1 MQGKYIT
8 YTNLSP
14 GNYTLKVRPVIS
26 GKGQA
31 KEACLNIHVAPPFY
45 ASIWAYLLY
54 TCIIGSLIFVFL
66 SFIIR
71 QTKLRASLASAQKEK
86 EHIEAINQMKI
97 DFFTNVSHEFRT
109 PLTLI
114 LGQLEA
120 LIQTENLQ
128 NTVHN
133 RLVRIYKNAWNMR
146 RLISELLDFRK
157 QEQGCV
163 TLRVEEQEL
172 VEFIKQTCLPFI
184 EYAHQKEINFK
195 IDALTEHLPIWIDP
209 LQMQKVISN
218 LLLNALKYTPS
229 KGSITVSIRKIK
241 NQAVITVADTGYGI
255 AEKDLTQI
263 FERFYQA
270 KNNSGNVPTG
280 TGIGLSIAQN
290 IIKLHHGTILAT
302 SKLGEGSQF
311 TINLPLGQS
320 HFSPDELVQATE
332 EPVILSQGT
341 ELPPIPAFAE
351 ETDEKET
358 EPSEEHNEKE
368 KPILLLIEENEEL
381 CSILKEALETTY
393 EVYVVHNGK
402 EGWEKAQEIQPELVI
417 TDLIIPEMSGKELCY
432 KIKNNIE
439 LAQVSVILITG
450 QMSTEQMIEAFRFGI
465 DDYIIK
471 PFDIRMLLAR
481 CRNLLKNKSR
491 LKAYYTNKAI
501 PETSAEDAISESD
514 RKLLQKCI
522 DIIRE
527 NFTNPDFDVASL
539 ANALCMGRSKLYTK
553 FKQLVGLPPNEFILK
568 IKLEEAM
575 SLLKEHPELNISEV
589 SMQVGFSSPR
599 YFSKLFKNFFGI
611 TPQSIRGK
619 GEKTNSI

>member
-1 MQGKYIT
+1 M
-8 YTNLSP
+8 
-14 GNYTLKVRPVIS
+14 
-26 GKGQA
+26 
-31 KEACLNIHVAPPFY
+31 
-45 ASIWAYLLY
+45 
-54 TCIIGSLIFVFL
+54 
-66 SFIIR
+66 
-71 QTKLRASLASAQKEK
+71 
-86 EHIEAINQMKI
+86 
-97 DFFTNVSHEFRT
+97 
-109 PLTLI
+109 
-114 LGQLEA
+114 
-120 LIQTENLQ
+120 
-128 NTVHN
+128 
-133 RLVRIYKNAWNMR
+133 
-146 RLISELLDFRK
+146 
-157 QEQGCV
+157 
-163 TLRVEEQEL
+163 
-172 VEFIKQTCLPFI
+172 
-184 EYAHQKEINFK
+184 
-195 IDALTEHLPIWIDP
+195 
-209 LQMQKVISN
+209 
-218 LLLNALKYTPS
+218 
-229 KGSITVSIRKIK
+229 
-241 NQAVITVADTGYGI
+241 
-255 AEKDLTQI
+255 
-263 FERFYQA
+263 
-270 KNNSGNVPTG
+270 PTG

-302 SKLGEGSQF
+302 SKLGEGSLF
-311 TINLPLGQS
+311 TIHLPLGQS

-332 EPVILSQGT
+332 EPVILSQET
-341 ELPPIPAFAE
+341 ELPPIPAFTE

>member
-1 MQGKYIT
+1 
-8 YTNLSP
+8 
-14 GNYTLKVRPVIS
+14 
-26 GKGQA
+26 
-31 KEACLNIHVAPPFY
+31 
-45 ASIWAYLLY
+45 
-54 TCIIGSLIFVFL
+54 
-66 SFIIR
+66 
-71 QTKLRASLASAQKEK
+71 
-86 EHIEAINQMKI
+86 MKI

-195 IDALTEHLPIWIDP
+195 IDALTEHLSIWIDP

-241 NQAVITVADTGYGI
+241 NQAVITVADTGCGI

-302 SKLGEGSQF
+302 SKLGEGSLF

-332 EPVILSQGT
+332 EPVILSQET

-351 ETDEKET
+351 ESDEKET

-368 KPILLLIEENEEL
+368 KPILLLVEENEEL

>member
-1 MQGKYIT
+1 
-8 YTNLSP
+8 
-14 GNYTLKVRPVIS
+14 
-26 GKGQA
+26 
-31 KEACLNIHVAPPFY
+31 
-45 ASIWAYLLY
+45 
-54 TCIIGSLIFVFL
+54 
-66 SFIIR
+66 
-71 QTKLRASLASAQKEK
+71 
-86 EHIEAINQMKI
+86 
-97 DFFTNVSHEFRT
+97 
-109 PLTLI
+109 
-114 LGQLEA
+114 
-120 LIQTENLQ
+120 
-128 NTVHN
+128 
-133 RLVRIYKNAWNMR
+133 
-146 RLISELLDFRK
+146 
-157 QEQGCV
+157 
-163 TLRVEEQEL
+163 
-172 VEFIKQTCLPFI
+172 
-184 EYAHQKEINFK
+184 
-195 IDALTEHLPIWIDP
+195 
-209 LQMQKVISN
+209 MQKVISN

-241 NQAVITVADTGYGI
+241 NQAVITVADTGCGI

-351 ETDEKET
+351 ETNEKGT

-368 KPILLLIEENEEL
+368 KPVLLLVEENEEL